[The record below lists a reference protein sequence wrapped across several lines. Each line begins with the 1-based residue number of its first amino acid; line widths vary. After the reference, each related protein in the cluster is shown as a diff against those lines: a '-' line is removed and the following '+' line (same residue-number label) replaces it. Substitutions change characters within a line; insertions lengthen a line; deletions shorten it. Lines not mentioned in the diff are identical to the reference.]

1 MKRLICL
8 LSISALCLSLQAF
21 ANEAPKG
28 WQWYNAPKKAVQHQQ
43 QENPRAQGV
52 AFESLNA
59 KEQVAVLHYIT
70 IEALNKL
77 TLYPTEENAKRTIVL
92 QNFWANHA
100 SRVTQVWKQAMLD
113 NPSLDYTV
121 SHPTENNAVPLEL
134 AKQRAL
140 ENKAIAHFA
149 KDNALFFYYRGNKA
163 LDQLLAKNVI
173 RFCGEHQLRLV
184 GISMDGKLIAG
195 ITMNAANNGNAGSLH
210 LKAIPALVL
219 VNTQTRSITPIHY
232 GYVTDEELAHRFL
245 QVAQDFKGDL

>member
-1 MKRLICL
+1 MKGLICL

-21 ANEAPKG
+21 SNEVPKG
-28 WQWYNAPKKAVQHQQ
+28 WQWYNAPKKAAQHQQ
-43 QENPRAQGV
+43 EKPSTHGV
-52 AFESLNA
+52 TFDQLNA

-70 IEALNKL
+70 IEAVNKV
-77 TLYPTEENAKRTIVL
+77 TLYPTEENAKRAIVL

-100 SRVTQVWKQAMLD
+100 SRVTQVWKQAMLN

-134 AKQRAL
+134 AKKRAL

-149 KDNALFFYYRGNKA
+149 KDNALFFYYRGNSA

-173 RFCGEHQLRLV
+173 RFCSEHQLHLV
-184 GISMDGKLIAG
+184 GISMDGKLISG
-195 ITMNAANNGNAGSLH
+195 ITMNSANNGKAESLH

-219 VNTQTRSITPIHY
+219 VNTQTRTTTPIHY

>member
-1 MKRLICL
+1 MQRFFCL
-8 LSISALCLSLQAF
+8 LSISALCMALQAF

-28 WQWYNAPKKAVQHQQ
+28 WQWYNTPKKAAQHQQ
-43 QENPRAQGV
+43 VKPKPKGI
-52 AFESLNA
+52 AFDQLNA

-70 IEALNKL
+70 IEAVNRV
-77 TLYPTEENAKRTIVL
+77 TLYPTEENARRAIIL

-100 SRVTQVWKQAMLD
+100 SRVTQVWKQAMLN

-134 AKQRAL
+134 AKKRAL

-149 KDNALFFYYRGNKA
+149 KENALFFYYRGNNT

-195 ITMNAANNGNAGSLH
+195 IKINAANNGKAESLH

-219 VNTQTRSITPIHY
+219 VNTQSRAITPIHY